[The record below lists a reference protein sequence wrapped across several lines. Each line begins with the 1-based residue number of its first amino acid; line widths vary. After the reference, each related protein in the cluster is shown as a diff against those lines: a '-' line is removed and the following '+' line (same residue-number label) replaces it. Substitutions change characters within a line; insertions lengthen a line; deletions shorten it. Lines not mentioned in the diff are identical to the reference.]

1 MNGKEYLKSIHI
13 QDDVIKARN
22 DLYRIPMSELLDNY
36 VEKLKQLKQKQKS
49 GFWNNFKIG
58 LRLQG

>member
-1 MNGKEYLKSIHI
+1 MWKIISAVYTGKQKMNE
-13 QDDVIKARN
+13 
-22 DLYRIPMSELLDNY
+22 E
-36 VEKLKQLKQKQKS
+36 QLKQKQKS